1 MGNTNLKASDLNA
14 ENFTGKTL
22 FSLCP
27 PSILKSCLVNTTGL
41 FDCCLPN
48 TLSCVVS
55 AFKLHPISASVR

>member
-22 FSLCP
+22 FPLP
-27 PSILKSCLVNTTGL
+27 PSILQSRLVNTTGL

-55 AFKLHPISASVR
+55 AFKLHPISA